1 MLFSIVVPVYNVEKY
16 LTKCLDSIA
25 AQTFRDFEV
34 IIVDD
39 GSKDSCPETAD
50 AYAAGQGNFRV
61 IHQENQGL
69 VGARNTGLLAASG
82 DYVTFL
88 DSDDW
93 ADPSMLSF
101 VAGKLEEF
109 PEKPDMVMFA
119 AYEVHKDHMGETIN
133 RVPEAYYDRTRLEKE
148 IFPYLFSDRRNGF
161 RSNSKIHAHTWDKFC
176 RREILLSHY
185 CRETRIRMFTDV
197 PLTFEC
203 LLYCSSA
210 YICNEHLYYYNK
222 LNESSIRAKGGAN
235 YVSENFVI
243 LNKYLRER
251 LQGYSADID
260 RQLNDYPA
268 VLLIAEITAA
278 LNNGISVRDEAG
290 KLRKKLNETGFLKLI
305 DAGGL
310 PPKPRLIVSL
320 LKMHMDLA
328 AVALTDLNRRKNQ
341 PRGQG

>member
-1 MLFSIVVPVYNVEKY
+1 
-16 LTKCLDSIA
+16 
-25 AQTFRDFEV
+25 
-34 IIVDD
+34 
-39 GSKDSCPETAD
+39 
-50 AYAAGQGNFRV
+50 
-61 IHQENQGL
+61 
-69 VGARNTGLLAASG
+69 
-82 DYVTFL
+82 
-88 DSDDW
+88 
-93 ADPSMLSF
+93 
-101 VAGKLEEF
+101 
-109 PEKPDMVMFA
+109 
-119 AYEVHKDHMGETIN
+119 
-133 RVPEAYYDRTRLEKE
+133 
-148 IFPYLFSDRRNGF
+148 
-161 RSNSKIHAHTWDKFC
+161 
-176 RREILLSHY
+176 
-185 CRETRIRMFTDV
+185 MFTDV